1 MSVILLT
8 RRCED
13 TNHKAET
20 AEKRVI
26 LTFGHITC
34 YIMKDMSRARLTLG
48 NQVSFQTIRLINCTK
63 QRNKIIEKKREA
75 DSPDCFGH
83 DRNKTVHTCATVGR
97 QGNNR
102 NGTSFLT

>member
-26 LTFGHITC
+26 LTLGDITW

-63 QRNKIIEKKREA
+63 QRNKIIEKKERQILQIALVTTETRRSTRAPRSA
-75 DSPDCFGH
+75 DRVTIEMAQAF
-83 DRNKTVHTCATVGR
+83 
-97 QGNNR
+97 
-102 NGTSFLT
+102 